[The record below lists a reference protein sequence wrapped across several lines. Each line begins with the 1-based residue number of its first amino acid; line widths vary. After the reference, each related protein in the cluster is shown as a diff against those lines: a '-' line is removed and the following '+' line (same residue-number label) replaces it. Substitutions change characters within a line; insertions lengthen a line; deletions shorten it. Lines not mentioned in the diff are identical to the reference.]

1 MGDMIFADIQNKL
14 ETFLLGDA
22 HTKEILKP
30 GMVSISEVRNC
41 PVTKIPAMRDT
52 PVIWVARDLED

>member
-1 MGDMIFADIQNKL
+1 MRGIVFADIQNTL

-30 GMVSISEVRNC
+30 GMVSISEVLNC
-41 PVTKIPAMRDT
+41 PVTKITAMQNK